1 MNSPDITALGLFF
14 GFMLLILPLLLMWR
28 ARMTAMAGD
37 SLRAIARMAIQL
49 TLAGIF
55 LTLLFEVN
63 NPVFNLLWLLVMITV
78 GAFEAVRRHGFALG
92 LLFWPT
98 FAAFAFTV
106 TAILFYLN
114 IFVIQLGALLF
125 DAQFMIPIAGMLL
138 GNALSSHI
146 IGVGKYFSDLTRNEG
161 RYLAHLSFGA
171 SKKEALLPYMQQGL
185 TTALKPTLGNIST
198 VGIVFLPGMM
208 TGQILAGIS
217 PITAIKYQIVLM
229 IAIYSS
235 TAVSVTLAI
244 KLLSRTAF
252 DEYGILRKELLHTK
266 KESEPKKVA
275 SHRKKNIE

>member
-98 FAAFAFTV
+98 FAAFALTV
-106 TAILFYLN
+106 SAILFYLN

-146 IGVGKYFSDLTRNEG
+146 IGVGKYFSDLMRNEG

-185 TTALKPTLGNIST
+185 TTAL
-198 VGIVFLPGMM
+198 
-208 TGQILAGIS
+208 
-217 PITAIKYQIVLM
+217 
-229 IAIYSS
+229 
-235 TAVSVTLAI
+235 
-244 KLLSRTAF
+244 
-252 DEYGILRKELLHTK
+252 
-266 KESEPKKVA
+266 
-275 SHRKKNIE
+275 

>member
-1 MNSPDITALGLFF
+1 VNSPDITALGLFF

-125 DAQFMIPIAGMLL
+125 DAQFMIPI
-138 GNALSSHI
+138 LSGS
-146 IGVGKYFSDLTRNEG
+146 
-161 RYLAHLSFGA
+161 A
-171 SKKEALLPYMQQGL
+171 S
-185 TTALKPTLGNIST
+185 I
-198 VGIVFLPGMM
+198 FL
-208 TGQILAGIS
+208 I
-217 PITAIKYQIVLM
+217 
-229 IAIYSS
+229 
-235 TAVSVTLAI
+235 
-244 KLLSRTAF
+244 
-252 DEYGILRKELLHTK
+252 
-266 KESEPKKVA
+266 
-275 SHRKKNIE
+275 

>member
-1 MNSPDITALGLFF
+1 
-14 GFMLLILPLLLMWR
+14 
-28 ARMTAMAGD
+28 
-37 SLRAIARMAIQL
+37 
-49 TLAGIF
+49 
-55 LTLLFEVN
+55 
-63 NPVFNLLWLLVMITV
+63 
-78 GAFEAVRRHGFALG
+78 
-92 LLFWPT
+92 
-98 FAAFAFTV
+98 
-106 TAILFYLN
+106 
-114 IFVIQLGALLF
+114 
-125 DAQFMIPIAGMLL
+125 
-138 GNALSSHI
+138 
-146 IGVGKYFSDLTRNEG
+146 
-161 RYLAHLSFGA
+161 
-171 SKKEALLPYMQQGL
+171 MQQGL

>member
-78 GAFEAVRRHGFALG
+78 GAFEAVRRHGYALG

>member
-1 MNSPDITALGLFF
+1 MISPDISALGLVFAF
-14 GFMLLILPLLLMWR
+14 LLLILPLLLMWR
-28 ARMTAMAGD
+28 ARMTAMADD

-63 NPVFNLLWLLVMITV
+63 NPVFNLLWLLVMIMV
-78 GAFEAVRRHGFALG
+78 GAFEAVRRHGYALG

-98 FAAFAFTV
+98 FAAFVLTV
-106 TAILFYLN
+106 SAILFYLN

-138 GNALSSHI
+138 GNALSSNI
-146 IGVGKYFSDLTRNEG
+146 IGVGKYFSDLMRNEG

-171 SKKEALLPYMQQGL
+171 SKPEALLPYMQHSL
-185 TTALKPTLGNIST
+185 TTALKPTLGNIAT

-208 TGQILAGIS
+208 TGQILAGIA

-229 IAIYSS
+229 IAIYAS

-252 DEYGILRKELLHTK
+252 DEYGMLRKELLNPK
-266 KESEPKKVA
+266 KETKPKGA
-275 SHRKKNIE
+275 GHKKSA